1 MEVARKLLKQ
11 YFGYDEFRKG
21 QYEIIEN
28 ILNKKDVLGIMPT
41 GGGKSI
47 CFQIPALIFEGVT
60 IVISPLISLMKDQVD
75 SLNIVG
81 IPATFINSSLS
92 TMEYG
97 TRMRGI
103 QNNKYKII
111 YVAPERLE
119 NDGFIASIS
128 RMNVSQIAIDE
139 AHCVSHWGHDFR
151 KSYIKIKDFIDTFSE
166 RPIVTAFTATA
177 TEEVKKDITTQ
188 LRLKS
193 PSTTITGFDR
203 ENLKLIIVRNA
214 SRQKFIVS
222 YIEENKH
229 VSGIIYCATRKET
242 DKIYTLLSKSG
253 YSVGKY
259 HAGMSENDREKNQE
273 AFLYDNKSIM
283 VATNAFGMGIDKSN
297 IRYVIHNNMP
307 KNLEAY
313 YQEIGRAGRDGEK
326 SECILLF
333 GAQDIILQKY
343 FIEELGDSSEA
354 VKQNKYEQLQRMIDY
369 SYTTNCLRKHVL
381 NYFGEER
388 AEEKCDNC
396 SNCSDYLEKKDITIE
411 AQKIL
416 SCVFR
421 MNQRF
426 GTNIVTKVLKGSLA
440 QQTEAFRNLSTFGIM
455 KESSAIDIKE
465 YINMLIAD
473 GYLRMEGDKY
483 PIIKLAENSVKVLKE
498 NEKVYIQTIKHKE
511 VSENEGLFEILR
523 QLRKEISVEENVP
536 PFVVFSDATL
546 KEMSSRYPI
555 TKTQILNISGVGEVK
570 YEKYGDR
577 FIDEINAYIQNNNI
591 DIDSIKSENTSYIS
605 HKRKEINKE
614 ASYVITANLYLKL
627 RDLDAVAKE
636 RNLKPMTIQDH
647 IISAYLEGFQFDINE
662 FIPNGEEN
670 LVVEA
675 IKEVGTEKLRPIKDL
690 LPEDV
695 SYLTIRAVIA
705 KHKL

>member
-21 QYEIIEN
+21 QKDIIES
-28 ILNKKDVLGIMPT
+28 ILNKKDVMGIMPT

-92 TMEYG
+92 TTEYRN
-97 TRMRGI
+97 RMMAI

-119 NDGFIASIS
+119 SEAFIASMKRI
-128 RMNVSQIAIDE
+128 NISQIAIDE

-151 KSYIKIKDFIDTFSE
+151 KSYIKIKDFIDIFSI
-166 RPIVTAFTATA
+166 RPIITAFTATA
-177 TEEVKKDITTQ
+177 TEEVKKDITVQ
-188 LRLKS
+188 LGLKS
-193 PSTTITGFDR
+193 PNITITGFDR

-214 SRQKFIVS
+214 SKQKFIVS

-242 DKIYTLLSKSG
+242 DKLHTLLSKLG

-259 HAGMSENDREKNQE
+259 HAGMSESSREKSQE
-273 AFLYDNKSIM
+273 DFLYDNKSIM
-283 VATNAFGMGIDKSN
+283 IATNAFGMGIDKSN

-326 SECILLF
+326 SECVLLF
-333 GAQDIILQKY
+333 GSQDIILQKY

-369 SYTTNCLRKHVL
+369 SYTTSCLRKHVL

-388 AEEKCDNC
+388 ADEKCDNC
-396 SNCSDYLEKKDITIE
+396 SNCSDYLEKKDMTIE

-416 SCVFR
+416 SCVYR

-426 GTNIVTKVLKGSLA
+426 GTNIVTKVLKGSHA
-440 QQTEAFRNLSTFGIM
+440 QQTDSFRELSTFGIM
-455 KESSAIDIKE
+455 KECAVNDIKE
-465 YINMLIAD
+465 YINVLIAD
-473 GYLRMEGDKY
+473 GYLKMEGDKY
-483 PIIKLAENSVKVLKE
+483 PIIKLTENSAKILKE
-498 NEKVYIQTIKHKE
+498 NDKVYIQTIKHKE

-555 TKTQILNISGVGEVK
+555 SKAQILNISGVGEVK
-570 YEKYGDR
+570 YEKYGER
-577 FIDEINAYIQNNNI
+577 FIDEIKAYIHNNNL
-591 DIDSIKSENTSYIS
+591 DIDNMKSDTKTYTS
-605 HKRKEINKE
+605 HKIKETNKE
-614 ASYVITANLYLKL
+614 ASYITTANLYLNL
-627 RDLDAVAKE
+627 RDMDAVVKE

-647 IISAYLEGFQFDINE
+647 IISAYMEGFQLDINE
-662 FIPNGEEN
+662 FIPKGQESFV
-670 LVVEA
+670 LEA
-675 IKEVGTEKLRPIKDL
+675 IKKVGTEKLRPIKDL

-695 SYLTIRAVIA
+695 SYLTIKAVIA